1 MKKEYLER
9 AKEFFEKNT
18 ETKAVYFTSDGNMF
32 KAEHYASNW
41 SVGLADKAVTP
52 VTRASILISETIT
65 KALANKAAAGLN
77 GDTEVQNPVVPA
89 SDVQNPI
96 APVIEV
102 QDPIVP
108 VAPKSELSEVDEKA
122 ELVKRYIELYDT
134 KPNHL
139 TGIEKLKLK
148 IAEKEAEL
156 RLAEGA
162 GK

>member
-1 MKKEYLER
+1 MKTENLER
-9 AKEFFEKNT
+9 VKEFFEKNT

-41 SVGLADKAVTP
+41 AVGLSDKAVTP
-52 VTRASILISETIT
+52 VTRASILRSEAIT
-65 KALANKAAAGLN
+65 KALANKVATGLS
-77 GDTEVQNPVVPA
+77 GDTEG
-89 SDVQNPI
+89 QNPI
-96 APVIEV
+96 APV
-102 QDPIVP
+102 
-108 VAPKSELSEVDEKA
+108 ATKSELSEADEKT
-122 ELVKRYIELYDT
+122 ELVKRYIELHNK

-156 RLAEGA
+156 KLAEGS